1 MEDKIR
7 ILYSIM
13 AGLNIIHQEKLV
25 HCDFHSGNIL
35 HSNRLPQKMMIADL
49 GLSAPADQEPSSIV
63 GVLPYIA
70 PEVLNGKP
78 YTQKSDIYSF
88 GILMSVISTGQ
99 QPFNDKAHD
108 HGLMLKICEGLRP
121 GFSNNTPKF
130 YIELAHKCT
139 DADPD
144 NRPTAEEILK
154 IISFWKDIEDI
165 KKILKS
171 NKPNYSKEQLDE
183 LKMIEEIFNQMDDI
197 EYDPSTIPVTMHPNA
212 VYTSRI
218 LKSTNLPQPRNSN
231 KVTII
236 SNNYGNYL
244 TYLIQHITTE

>member
-1 MEDKIR
+1 
-7 ILYSIM
+7 
-13 AGLNIIHQEKLV
+13 
-25 HCDFHSGNIL
+25 
-35 HSNRLPQKMMIADL
+35 
-49 GLSAPADQEPSSIV
+49 
-63 GVLPYIA
+63 
-70 PEVLNGKP
+70 
-78 YTQKSDIYSF
+78 
-88 GILMSVISTGQ
+88 
-99 QPFNDKAHD
+99 
-108 HGLMLKICEGLRP
+108 MLKICEGLRP
-121 GFSNNTPKF
+121 AFSNNTPKF
-130 YIELAHKCT
+130 YIELAYKCM

-154 IISFWKDIEDI
+154 TIAFWKDIEDI
-165 KKILKS
+165 KYI

-183 LKMIEEIFNQMDDI
+183 LRIIREIFDKMDHI

-244 TYLIQHITTE
+244 TYLIQHHHY

>member
-1 MEDKIR
+1 MRYANDGSLTDYITKEFKKLKWKHKIR

-25 HCDFHSGNIL
+25 HRDFHSGNIL
-35 HSNRLPQKMMIADL
+35 HSNMIPQKMMIADL

-63 GVLPYIA
+63 GVVPYIA

-88 GILMSVISTGQ
+88 GILMTVISTGQ
-99 QPFNDKAHD
+99 QPFNDKAHG

-121 GFSNNTPKF
+121 AFSNNTPKI
-130 YIELAHKCT
+130 YIELAYKCM

-154 IISFWKDIEDI
+154 VIAFWKDIEYI
-165 KKILKS
+165 K
-171 NKPNYSKEQLDE
+171 
-183 LKMIEEIFNQMDDI
+183 
-197 EYDPSTIPVTMHPNA
+197 
-212 VYTSRI
+212 
-218 LKSTNLPQPRNSN
+218 
-231 KVTII
+231 
-236 SNNYGNYL
+236 
-244 TYLIQHITTE
+244 